1 MASLRVI
8 SADSHTMEPP
18 DLWTE
23 RLGKKHGD
31 RTPQVKLTSKG
42 HLFVAP
48 GVRPF
53 AVAGGFGAGRSGK
66 ELKEHLKHGYEAAR
80 PAGWDPVE
88 RIKDQDIDGV
98 EAEVLYTTLGMPLFG
113 LNDAQLQREC
123 FAVYNDWVAEYLRL

>member
-1 MASLRVI
+1 
-8 SADSHTMEPP
+8 MEPP

-23 RLGKKHGD
+23 RLGKKYGD

-66 ELKEHLKHGYEAAR
+66 ELKEHLNPRLRSGAS
-80 PAGWDPVE
+80 GWMGSGGTHQGPGD
-88 RIKDQDIDGV
+88 R
-98 EAEVLYTTLGMPLFG
+98 
-113 LNDAQLQREC
+113 RS
-123 FAVYNDWVAEYLRL
+123 